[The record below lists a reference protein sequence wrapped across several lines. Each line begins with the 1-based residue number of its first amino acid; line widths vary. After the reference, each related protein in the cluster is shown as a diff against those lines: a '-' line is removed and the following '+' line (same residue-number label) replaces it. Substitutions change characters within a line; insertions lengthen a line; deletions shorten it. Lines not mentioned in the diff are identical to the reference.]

1 MLHDACQPPATYVR
15 FVSALAACNIAW
27 LWAAAAAAA
36 RRRAARRGGAARAA
50 TRMGPPLV
58 ATLLLCSAV
67 PSTTAVGDRATPSG
81 SKFKGTATPW
91 CENGLRLRLQPDPLP
106 AAAIQTKA
114 AQSALLKQ
122 RGLAEMPSALLLGNH
137 NGCKPGAPGE
147 LSPSS
152 AAVTSGNIRAKV
164 MADGGIGVYAVD
176 TAQLLFTAKA
186 AFTTKAVGPALS
198 DSCVKGPFMRGDDLY
213 VANMTVAD
221 ALANCSATAA
231 CTGFT
236 TEVAA
241 CTDDDGAIHK
251 VYFKATTRLE
261 TNVDPAWS
269 SWSKPRPIIEGYIFS
284 SLNLTAGDS
293 SERIYG
299 LGQGGW
305 TKPPSWIPSG
315 PQIIVPLERNGQE
328 LNLQQTK
335 FHVTIPFA
343 LSTTSNGQS
352 YGFLWNM
359 PGAGKV
365 TVGEAGTGG
374 SLWTAEASLGIDIWV
389 TAPPAATSAN
399 HAVAAIYEQYAD
411 ATGHA
416 PLLREDAMIFWYGH
430 KRKRSHHL
438 NHR

>member
-1 MLHDACQPPATYVR
+1 
-15 FVSALAACNIAW
+15 
-27 LWAAAAAAA
+27 
-36 RRRAARRGGAARAA
+36 
-50 TRMGPPLV
+50 MGPPLV
-58 ATLLLCSAV
+58 AALLLCSAL
-67 PSTTAVGDRATPSG
+67 PAAAAGDRGRADS
-81 SKFKGTATPW
+81 SLKGTATPW

-106 AAAIQTKA
+106 AAAVQTKA

-122 RGLAEMPSALLLGNH
+122 RELTEMPSALLLGDH
-137 NGCKPGAPGE
+137 DGSCTPGSPGE

-152 AAVTSGNIRAKV
+152 AAVTSGNVRAKAL
-164 MADGGIGVYAVD
+164 ADGSIGVYAVD
-176 TAQLLFTAKA
+176 TAKLLFTAKA
-186 AFTTKAVGPALS
+186 AFTTEAVGPALP
-198 DSCVKGPFMRGDDLY
+198 DSCVTGPFIRGNDLY
-213 VANMTVAD
+213 VANTTATD
-221 ALANCSATAA
+221 AVANCSATAA

-241 CTDDDGAIHK
+241 CADDGAIHQ

-261 TNVDPAWS
+261 TDVDPAWS
-269 SWSKPRPIIEGYIFS
+269 SWSKPRPVTEGYIFS

-315 PQIIVPLERNGQE
+315 PQGIVPLERNGQE
-328 LNLQQTK
+328 LDLQQTK

-352 YGFLWNM
+352 YGLLWNM

-365 TVGEAGTGG
+365 TVGEAGAGG
-374 SLWTAEASLGIDIWV
+374 SHWTAEASLGIDIWV
-389 TAPPAATSAN
+389 TAPPAATPAN
-399 HAVAAIYEQYAD
+399 QAVAAIYEQYAD

-416 PLLREDAMIFWYGH
+416 PPLREDAMIFWYEH
-430 KRKRSHHL
+430 TRASDPHHL
-438 NHR
+438 DLACLSLTHCFVCVCVSGKAATGTSLPRSPCPSPNATLT